1 MAEPTPPPRSR
12 AERIHDTLALLARE
26 VDCWVASASAE
37 GDAYL
42 VPLSFAWDGQR
53 IILATAQATRTARD
67 LQRAGRARLA
77 FGALRD
83 VVTVDGTVETIA
95 SAALDEARAQL
106 FATRAE
112 WDPRQEPKPY
122 IYLIVTPQRIQA
134 WRNVP
139 ELADRTIMA
148 RGQWL

>member
-1 MAEPTPPPRSR
+1 MTALTPSPRSR
-12 AERIHDTLALLARE
+12 AERIADTLALLTSG
-26 VDCWVASASAE
+26 VDCWVASASAT

-42 VPLSFAWDGQR
+42 VPLSFAWDGSR
-53 IILATAQATRTARD
+53 IILATAVATRTARD

-83 VVTVDGTVETIA
+83 VVTLDGTVEAVA
-95 SAALDEARAQL
+95 SAALDERLAQL

-112 WDPRQEPKPY
+112 WEPRQESSPY

-134 WRNVP
+134 WRTVL
-139 ELADRTIMA
+139 ELTDRKIMA
-148 RGQWL
+148 NGQWL